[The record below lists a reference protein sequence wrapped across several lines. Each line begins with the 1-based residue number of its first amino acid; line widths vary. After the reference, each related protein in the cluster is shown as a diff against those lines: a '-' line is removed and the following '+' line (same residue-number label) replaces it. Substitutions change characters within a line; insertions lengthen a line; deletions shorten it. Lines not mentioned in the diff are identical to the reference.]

1 MNDDATRS
9 HPFDLL
15 RRRRKRSAYLV
26 QPEPP
31 CGSSDPS
38 PRRSPPPPCS
48 SGAKKTRGPGTKEG
62 GGPGRSGKERASVE
76 RRGDSPTRVLGKF
89 PTVLGKSTPSP
100 PGPGAGLPPASPPRG
115 APLIASTWTPPSGA
129 KIPPLPPVVFVFS
142 PPPPPPPFG
151 HSSAWEVA
159 KIPPCTPLSLSRRGP
174 TSRDEDVNE
183 GERGLCCASLLWS
196 ISGVRLAHTQPRGER
211 HNLTMAHEAA
221 RSSA

>member
-1 MNDDATRS
+1 MGGNPLNDDATRS

-142 PPPPPPPFG
+142 PPPPPPPLWSFIG
-151 HSSAWEVA
+151 LGGGKNPPLHSSLTLSAWA
-159 KIPPCTPLSLSRRGP
+159 CKSRR
-174 TSRDEDVNE
+174 RR
-183 GERGLCCASLLWS
+183 ERGGEGAVLCVSVVVNFWRS
-196 ISGVRLAHTQPRGER
+196 TSSHTAQGRTAQSDDG
-211 HNLTMAHEAA
+211 T
-221 RSSA
+221 